1 MYHVVS
7 GRCLNFDQGSL
18 IEFQVSET
26 DKLKNINLRYI
37 KVGFITK
44 RKHGILLQIS
54 NGGVQ
59 TSDFRYISLEINNIG
74 KHAYLN
80 PLYSDGFSHT
90 DITNKVGRDF
100 PLHI

>member
-1 MYHVVS
+1 MYHNVS

-18 IEFQVSET
+18 IKFQVSGT

-44 RKHGILLQIS
+44 RKHGILLQITD
-54 NGGVQ
+54 GGAH

-80 PLYSDGFSHT
+80 PVYYDGFSHT
-90 DITNKVGRDF
+90 DITNKDGIVHYIF
-100 PLHI
+100 